1 VYYFR
6 AHNSFYQNLQK
17 VRAKEYV
24 EIDVK
29 ARANSVSEAAFDD
42 DFEPLKN
49 VRQSIKVL
57 ARTIYCSKC
66 LAADPSSKETSSFYC
81 PCGSFLCTYH
91 IIGHKCLVTSS
102 MEYDKELLASLT

>member
-1 VYYFR
+1 M
-6 AHNSFYQNLQK
+6 
-17 VRAKEYV
+17 
-24 EIDVK
+24 K
-29 ARANSVSEAAFDD
+29 AQANSVSDAVSEDD
-42 DFEPLKN
+42 LEPLKK
-49 VRQSIKVL
+49 VRQNIRVL

-66 LAADPSSKETSSFYC
+66 LSADPSSKETASFYC

>member
-1 VYYFR
+1 MPALTSLFIKTVEVCDHKEFVET
-6 AHNSFYQNLQK
+6 L
-17 VRAKEYV
+17 AKT
-24 EIDVK
+24 
-29 ARANSVSEAAFDD
+29 RANSVSQADLEDD
-42 DFEPLKN
+42 MEPLKN
-49 VRQSIKVL
+49 VRQCIKIL

-66 LAADPSSKETSSFYC
+66 LSSDPSSKETACFYC

>member
-1 VYYFR
+1 LR
-6 AHNSFYQNLQK
+6 KEEAKTQTNSIPE
-17 VRAKEYV
+17 A
-24 EIDVK
+24 D
-29 ARANSVSEAAFDD
+29 SED

-66 LAADPSSKETSSFYC
+66 LSADPTSKETSSFYC